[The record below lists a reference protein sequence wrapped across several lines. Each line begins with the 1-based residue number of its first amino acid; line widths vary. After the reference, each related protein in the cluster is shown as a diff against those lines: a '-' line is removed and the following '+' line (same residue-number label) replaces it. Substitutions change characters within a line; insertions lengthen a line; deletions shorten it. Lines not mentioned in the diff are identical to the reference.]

1 MRIEQTVDALQGQ
14 SSAHQRVATP
24 PSAAPPRRV
33 QAIGQAADGED
44 RANVAV
50 APPDDAILLDLSPE
64 GREAAR
70 RAALDEMQK
79 QLMRRRD
86 GPGQEAQAS
95 AADDRQVEELRRKD
109 RDARAREQALRAAAG
124 NLSAGRSNY
133 TYQVGPDGRLYVV
146 ESEVQFDT
154 SEVPGDPEAT
164 LRKAEQLQRAALA
177 TGDASPEDRAVA
189 AMAAMMAAR
198 ARQQLTEEKK
208 RGRD

>member
-14 SSAHQRVATP
+14 SNVHQRVAAP
-24 PSAAPPRRV
+24 PSAAPLRRV
-33 QAIGQAADGED
+33 EAIAQASNGEG
-44 RANVAV
+44 RANVAA

-70 RAALDEMQK
+70 RAALDELQR
-79 QLMRRRD
+79 QLMRQAEP
-86 GPGQEAQAS
+86 GPESQVS
-95 AADDRQVEELRRKD
+95 AADERQVEELRRKD
-109 RDARAREQALRAAAG
+109 REARAREQAIRAAAG

-164 LRKAEQLQRAALA
+164 LRKAEQLQRAALS
-177 TGDASPEDRAVA
+177 TGDASPDDRAVA

-198 ARQQLTEEKK
+198 ARQQLLKDESEKP
-208 RGRD
+208 R